1 VKLRF
6 EFLTLFR
13 QKIGRESLIVQLTD
27 RPGKNPN
34 VREALQAL
42 EDSLGGKR
50 LGLLQGGRVAEG
62 LLVFRR
68 NPAGALER
76 IRDPEDQRVEPG
88 QSLVLS
94 IAMEGG

>member
-1 VKLRF
+1 MKLRF

-13 QKIGRESLIVQLTD
+13 QKTGQESLIVQLAD
-27 RPGKNPN
+27 RPGKRPT

-42 EDSLGGKR
+42 EDSLGSR
-50 LGLLQGGRVAEG
+50 QLGLLEGGRVAGG
-62 LLVFRR
+62 LLIFRKT
-68 NPAGALER
+68 PAGALER
-76 IRDPEDQRVEPG
+76 IRDPEDQSVEPG